1 MNNNSKSTKCDI
13 CRYYTY
19 SSVCHPNCGGCDGKS
34 NFQPK
39 TLKVFNTIA
48 VDFDGTLCENGF
60 PEIGEP
66 KPLVIEYIKRQAAAG
81 AHIILYTCRE
91 NGTKRNLLDEALQFC
106 AEQGIELYAINENPD
121 NTFPEEYGTSFG
133 GRMELV
139 CELPVKWAIQRL
151 LHISSQVR
159 TVQALKPQILF
170 AKGKRAALCGQAH
183 GSGTTAYR
191 RK

>member
-1 MNNNSKSTKCDI
+1 MSKNSTSTKCDI
-13 CRYYTY
+13 CRYNTNDY
-19 SSVCHPNCGGCDGKS
+19 VCHPHCSGCDGQSK
-34 NFQPK
+34 FAPK

-48 VDFDGTLCENGF
+48 VDFDGTLCENSF

-121 NTFPEEYGTSFG
+121 NTFSEEYGTSFG
-133 GRMELV
+133 GRKV
-139 CELPVKWAIQRL
+139 
-151 LHISSQVR
+151 
-159 TVQALKPQILF
+159 F
-170 AKGKRAALCGQAH
+170 ADIYIDDKARNVNDLEAAMSKVLQGEQEADN
-183 GSGTTAYR
+183 A
-191 RK
+191 

>member
-1 MNNNSKSTKCDI
+1 MENIQTKCGI

-19 SSVCHPNCGGCDGKS
+19 SPVCHPNCSGCDGKR

-48 VDFDGTLCENGF
+48 VDFDGTLCENSF

-106 AEQGIELYAINENPD
+106 AEQGIELYAVNENPD
-121 NTFPEEYGTSFG
+121 NSFSEEYGTSFG
-133 GRMELV
+133 GRKVFADIYIDDKAANVSNLEAVM
-139 CELPVKWAIQRL
+139 
-151 LHISSQVR
+151 SQVL
-159 TVQALKPQILF
+159 QGEQEEGNSNEDNPNNA
-170 AKGKRAALCGQAH
+170 
-183 GSGTTAYR
+183 
-191 RK
+191 